1 MKSSFLLVIFKPMKV
16 LFPPVCPVG
25 RFGEACAQECVC
37 TNNGTCSPI
46 DGSCHCYPG
55 WIGAD
60 CSKRKTRLCCLLLI
74 QDGSKGHQS
83 TGCHSNYPTNTEQ
96 SPTITLSLCWLM
108 KTLTV
113 QTPVTPCLQ
122 ADDVLFVSVRV
133 CVCHWQHVLRARGD
147 QTAFTHVIVTMEPN
161 AVPQMENVTVAQ
173 DGPDFTAPNVRNTH
187 SHTHCWQRY
196 VTFPIPLP

>member
-55 WIGAD
+55 WISAD

-133 CVCHWQHVLRARGD
+133 CVSLAAC
-147 QTAFTHVIVTMEPN
+147 
-161 AVPQMENVTVAQ
+161 PQGSW
-173 DGPDFTAPNVRNTH
+173 GPDCI
-187 SHTHCWQRY
+187 HTCNCHNGAQCSATDGECDCGPGWTGLYCTQR
-196 VTFPIPLP
+196 